1 MRTARGDSVEAN
13 PEYIRDV
20 FADLGL
26 GNSGPV
32 ATPSVK
38 RTPTTESPIELEN
51 DKRALYKTAV
61 RKLLHKC
68 QERADIMYSVKGKA
82 RKILCPT
89 DSDEMSMHRI
99 TRYLKGVSSAKYQI
113 ETIKFPQSVN
123 VYIES
128 D

>member
-1 MRTARGDSVEAN
+1 MRTARGDSVEAK
-13 PEYIRDV
+13 PEYIRHV

-38 RTPTTESPIELEN
+38 RTPTTESPIEL
-51 DKRALYKTAV
+51 DKRVLHKTAV
-61 RKLLHKC
+61 GKLLHKC
-68 QERADIMYSVKGKA
+68 QERTDIMYSVKGKA

-99 TRYLKGVSSAKYQI
+99 TRYLKGVSSAKYWIQ
-113 ETIKFPQSVN
+113 TIKSPQSVN
-123 VYIES
+123 VYTDS

>member
-1 MRTARGDSVEAN
+1 MRTARGDSVEAK

-26 GNSGPV
+26 GNSGHV

-38 RTPTTESPIELEN
+38 RTPTTESPIEL
-51 DKRALYKTAV
+51 DKRALHKTPV
-61 RKLLHKC
+61 GKLLHKC
-68 QERADIMYSVKGKA
+68 QERTDIMYSVKGKA

-99 TRYLKGVSSAKYQI
+99 TRYPEGCLQCKVPDHKPANSHSL
-113 ETIKFPQSVN
+113 
-123 VYIES
+123 
-128 D
+128 